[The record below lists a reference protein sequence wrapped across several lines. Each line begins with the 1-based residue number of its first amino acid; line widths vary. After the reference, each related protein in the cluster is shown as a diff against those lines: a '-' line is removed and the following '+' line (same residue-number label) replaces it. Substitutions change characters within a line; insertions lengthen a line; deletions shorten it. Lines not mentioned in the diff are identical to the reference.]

1 MRYIFLASPL
11 KALDFSKVKIHR
23 TLRSSEKANK
33 NRTHKMGTKGQIS
46 ILCRFLS
53 SSTETLIRTSILWW
67 SAKKEK
73 HMFPEAEC
81 KPRNAISSELIRNE
95 NIYIKL
101 LILKNPNQSDNIFK
115 HDILCV

>member
-33 NRTHKMGTKGQIS
+33 NRTHKMGTKGKIS

-53 SSTETLIRTSILWW
+53 SSTETLIRTSIHWW

-73 HMFPEAEC
+73 HMFPEVER
-81 KPRNAISSELIRNE
+81 KPRNAISFGVNQKRKYLHQTPDSEESKSIR
-95 NIYIKL
+95 
-101 LILKNPNQSDNIFK
+101 
-115 HDILCV
+115 